1 LRLACGHGRRGAPLG
16 GTRERRGHWRRGAAG
31 CAASRRCIELVIEL
45 RLLDQGGLRPPAPGL
60 RGDELGALRLG
71 WIRARSEEAF
81 AGGLGLGSG
90 GALHLCLL
98 AHDQLVEQL
107 LALALGVLH
116 LLLEQ
121 HGAHRR
127 WNDAQALMEGRCDHR
142 DRGRRIDGARSRL
155 GTDSGRRVSHRVL
168 IRGRISPS

>member
-1 LRLACGHGRRGAPLG
+1 M
-16 GTRERRGHWRRGAAG
+16 
-31 CAASRRCIELVIEL
+31 
-45 RLLDQGGLRPPAPGL
+45 
-60 RGDELGALRLG
+60 
-71 WIRARSEEAF
+71 
-81 AGGLGLGSG
+81 GSG

-168 IRGRISPS
+168 IRGRNALEKFHHHNPNIFLISLVFVERRVVHLRTLYVRFRRQAPRGPRPSAAGARRPPACRRRRPPRYFTALSFYL